1 MPYLVK
7 NIIHYRDFGKHYH
20 RLQFGND
27 IPQRIEFKV
36 GVFGS
41 LIPSAAKLKYE
52 KELDVDFP
60 LFNKAKNTKIIE
72 KIGQQGVLY
81 LELQK
86 GYLLNEIFV
95 EPDSVSVEIYYGAG
109 TLVYGF
115 YNAST
120 NDVIA
125 LTLSVKE
132 DIHNAYSKIRAHSTD
147 LEWRQ
152 YFIKQALLKPGVKKI
167 QVSDPII
174 RELMTVDQLA
184 DYVQIGKKRLQNLA
198 ADGKIPV
205 HHFEGKALYKKSE
218 IDEKIDKNR

>member
-7 NIIHYRDFGKHYH
+7 NIIHYRDYGKHYH
-20 RLQFGND
+20 RLQFERD
-27 IPQRIEFKV
+27 FSQQMEYKV
-36 GVFGS
+36 GNFGN
-41 LIPSAAKLKYE
+41 LVPSDAKLKYD
-52 KELDVDFP
+52 KELDVEFP
-60 LFNKAKNTKIIE
+60 LFNKVKNTKIIE
-72 KIGQQGVLY
+72 KIGQKGVLY

-95 EPDSVSVEIYYGAG
+95 EPDTISVDIYYGDG

-115 YNAST
+115 YNAGT

-125 LTLSVKE
+125 LTLSVKD

-167 QVSDPII
+167 QVSDPVI

-184 DYVQIGKKRLQNLA
+184 DYVQMGKKRLQNLA
-198 ADGKIPV
+198 ANGKIPV